1 MYFICSKYK
10 TNTVVYKE
18 NKQGCVVTILRTSL
32 SVPSKGSFYTKVF

>member
-18 NKQGCVVTILRTSL
+18 NKQGCVSTNSTS
-32 SVPSKGSFYTKVF
+32 KCTFEG